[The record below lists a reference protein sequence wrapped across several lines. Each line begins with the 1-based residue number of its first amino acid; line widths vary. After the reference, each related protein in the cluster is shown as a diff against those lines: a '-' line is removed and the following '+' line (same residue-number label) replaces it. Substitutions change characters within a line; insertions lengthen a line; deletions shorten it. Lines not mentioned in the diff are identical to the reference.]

1 MRHKIPLHDLFF
13 QRSTHWCLLPWIPD
27 PAQCRIL
34 VTCEKENSV
43 LKSKLV
49 CRSQL
54 KASFSIDKCGSV
66 CIYASLFCLAWDL
79 RWFSKRPRT
88 PVSAGGC
95 CSLLNGGSSS
105 LPALP
110 VNESI
115 KELTDSRQDPLH
127 HSPWCWNE
135 LWSLVWGEGPSRVW
149 LFFFSQYYWDFLHL
163 RQPSVSVSDEF
174 AEHCLSFSPRGKS
187 SDVKR
192 KHMNVF
198 CHLF

>member
-1 MRHKIPLHDLFF
+1 MP
-13 QRSTHWCLLPWIPD
+13 
-27 PAQCRIL
+27 
-34 VTCEKENSV
+34 
-43 LKSKLV
+43 
-49 CRSQL
+49 
-54 KASFSIDKCGSV
+54 SV

-88 PVSAGGC
+88 PVSAAGC
-95 CSLLNGGSSS
+95 CSPLNGGSSS

-135 LWSLVWGEGPSRVW
+135 LWSLVWGEGPSPVW
-149 LFFFSQYYWDFLHL
+149 LFFFFFFQYYWDFLHL

-174 AEHCLSFSPRGKS
+174 AEHCSSFSPRGQGSGVKTTHLCFRVICFKNPS
-187 SDVKR
+187 SHCLSSTDVKWVISSFFGAPAL
-192 KHMNVF
+192 NVPSLVCSLTCKDLELDEGISQLKSF
-198 CHLF
+198 AE